1 MVIAVCNIICIP
13 QIKWKLKLVSGQ
25 IISKAFVD
33 FIIIVGKKYPNRIM
47 LPNTFNIHGRSV
59 FRLLFILR
67 RLIVSLT
74 GDSTKEF
81 ILY

>member
-25 IISKAFVD
+25 IISKTFVD

-47 LPNTFNIHGRSV
+47 LPNT
-59 FRLLFILR
+59 
-67 RLIVSLT
+67 LIFMEDQYFDYYS
-74 GDSTKEF
+74 F
-81 ILY
+81 